1 MQCIFFSYSKSINNL
16 EILVSP
22 SNSLSSLFLTS
33 LFNFS
38 ISFIADNP
46 NSLSF
51 SKFLKLSHLSIKVVN
66 LHLNCYV
73 EIFHHLAY
81 LAFFLY
87 YFLVRLFLV
96 LVIILVFF
104 ISFNMFFKLV
114 KFILKFFNY
123 YIFFECVKKDV
134 FLAFLSS
141 GFLKSL
147 KKEDIK
153 LEKTVFVDSISI

>member
-96 LVIILVFF
+96 LVIILVFLSHL
-104 ISFNMFFKLV
+104 I
-114 KFILKFFNY
+114 
-123 YIFFECVKKDV
+123 C
-134 FLAFLSS
+134 FLNLLSLS
-141 GFLKSL
+141 LNSSIIIYFSRVL
-147 KKEDIK
+147 KKMYFW
-153 LEKTVFVDSISI
+153 LFFLLVF

>member
-123 YIFFECVKKDV
+123 YIFFEGVKKDV

-147 KKEDIK
+147 KEEDIK

>member
-22 SNSLSSLFLTS
+22 FNSLSSLFLTS

-73 EIFHHLAY
+73 EILLISSSSIFS
-81 LAFFLY
+81 FL
-87 YFLVRLFLV
+87 LV
-96 LVIILVFF
+96 LFFSAF
-104 ISFNMFFKLV
+104 ISCSRNNSSFFYL
-114 KFILKFFNY
+114 I
-123 YIFFECVKKDV
+123 
-134 FLAFLSS
+134 
-141 GFLKSL
+141 
-147 KKEDIK
+147 
-153 LEKTVFVDSISI
+153 